1 MVCRLANGY
10 LPAAVLFLSSAAHS
24 QGGAFDDAWKL
35 ANLYENEQ
43 GDYLKLSGRLQ
54 ADAATF
60 DASQGD
66 YSDILWRRFRF
77 GIKGQY
83 GATTVGLEANYDLN
97 TDLEDSYGR
106 LTDAYLSWNISEQ
119 TRLTVLKQSA
129 GFTLDGRT
137 SSKKLLTP
145 QRNNLTNNLWFTA
158 EYFSGL
164 SLKGKLAPDWS
175 YTAAVFSSDGHD
187 EIGFSD
193 ASYFT
198 LFSVA
203 KTLGSNSLW
212 QTGSVTLDYVH
223 NDVHQEGNTRNF
235 SEVLS
240 LSGKF
245 SSGNWH
251 LWSDFSLGQG
261 DMGQSDIGGFSLM
274 PYFQQTEAL
283 QWVMRYTWLDSK
295 DDNGL
300 RLGRYENEIVYGLGD
315 RYQEFFGG
323 VNYLINEHKFKLQLG
338 VQYTDMSDHAQDGG
352 EYDGWGLTLALR
364 TYW

>member
-1 MVCRLANGY
+1 MVCRLANLY
-10 LPAAVLFLSSAAHS
+10 LPAAVLFLSSGAHS
-24 QGGAFDDAWKL
+24 QKSVFKDAWKL
-35 ANLYENEQ
+35 ADLYENEQ

-66 YSDILWRRFRF
+66 YNDVRWRRFRF
-77 GIKGQY
+77 GIKGKY
-83 GATTVGLEANYDLN
+83 GGTTVGLEANYDLN
-97 TDLEDSYGR
+97 NDLEDSYGR
-106 LTDAYLSWNISEQ
+106 LTDAYLSWNLREQ

-145 QRNNLTNNLWFTA
+145 QRNNLTNNLWFPA
-158 EYFSGL
+158 EYFTGL
-164 SLKGKLAPDWS
+164 SVKGRLAPNWS

-198 LFSVA
+198 LFSVG
-203 KTLGSNSLW
+203 KTLGSSRLW
-212 QTGSVTLDYVH
+212 QTGSVTLDYVY
-223 NDVHQEGNTRNF
+223 NDVHEEGNTRDF
-235 SEVLS
+235 SDVLS
-240 LSGKF
+240 LSSKF

-251 LWSDFSLGQG
+251 LWSDFTLGQG
-261 DMGQSDIGGFSLM
+261 DMGQSDIWGLSLM
-274 PYFQQTEAL
+274 PYFQQTETV

-300 RLGRYENEIVYGLGD
+300 RLGRYENEIVDGRGD
-315 RYQEFFGG
+315 RYQEFFAG
-323 VNYLINEHKFKLQLG
+323 VNYLFNEHKFKLQLG
-338 VQYTDMSDHAQDGG
+338 GQYTEMDDSARDGG

-364 TYW
+364 IYW